1 MAPPSRRASDDAER
15 FGAGEHDA
23 TNAVEAGAKVDW
35 NWTNELL
42 FSGEGHAAAAAAA
55 AAAADEDAH
64 GGPVKRERD
73 VPARSGTPSGHTGSA
88 VLRWVA
94 DEAAAAAE
102 EAHSYGHGW
111 FTVAAGPVERWDTEW
126 LGSRDGRTGSGP
138 SATAGEPHAASVQ
151 PPGAHLRVL
160 PPRPVS
166 PTGSSSVASG
176 QSVEATSTP
185 RRTSNTSS
193 GGGGGGGAS
202 GKNDTA
208 SRSGAASTE
217 VKERA
222 LERRRELKRQARR
235 RESEALQSLERTYQ
249 ECRDRVLR
257 ARGHRSIT
265 PAVVNALPETRAL
278 QELSRRHQPTH
289 QCGDRTSGL
298 GVEEMRIR
306 RNMQKRESKKRIQRH
321 RMERA
326 ALLEGF
332 IASFQAELLER
343 GALPPSERAS
353 SGDGSGAARESS
365 AGVRPKK
372 RERLTGRAATEEEE
386 DERFESSGVAD
397 GDVLDTIV
405 TRAAA
410 AATATPSGDG
420 GSMLAWLEPDLH
432 GLLSSRRSPTPIA
445 DSLLAEQI
453 RFGVLTDLCAE
464 APARSSWDLGLLSAS
479 GMSAVRAASA
489 PAARALVALRVFR
502 SSFTMERAAH
512 VLGLSPERFEQY
524 TRELVNGGLLLGMR
538 KDIVGGGDALFMIP
552 EYVRRIPVEAIV
564 GHTVDSYSER
574 GDAAAGACNRG
585 DTSRQARRLLRR
597 IVAGVQHN
605 FVQDMRTRLAEL
617 ERLGHTDRPEVWY
630 QVHLEFE
637 RLREDFFYAIE
648 LAGREYGAVGM
659 CDVLSSI
666 SYAIRY
672 MVCAEDRVRLLKQV
686 FEHFHP
692 IFERQRQRRC
702 VADRVPDAATPP
714 AEKSAQRNGG
724 QPSSQQLERVRCLYE
739 GFLEDE
745 VVDDDDDELTS
756 SMQRLQLSE
765 ADEEEFGVVA
775 GLCLGRAHVD
785 SMSYAEAERV
795 LLALLELC
803 ERRLS
808 LLPCDRP
815 GALLHLR
822 QGRIEQLLDNYS
834 TRPPLTDMS
843 HSVMKG
849 MVVRASIHPT
859 ILVGVLENLAKL
871 YVNLG
876 RHGRACRLLSRTL
889 HIRHELRQQRTVP
902 YAVTLVTYGEA
913 LIGNDEPD
921 RARHALHE
929 AISIMETERMRSA
942 QRPTMASH
950 AEALYLLA
958 VIGCQ
963 EPQRHGEAM
972 KLLEAANRI
981 LQARHRDV
989 FFYTSHRTVPMLQAM
1004 LFKLMAEIHLAHGE
1018 RERAQTV
1025 LTNALAELTHQQNYE
1040 RRSGRDGGSQQ
1051 QNANAV
1057 QEVMAAMLAL
1067 GRREECER
1075 DALLSTMESFWAD
1088 VDAHQQHQTEGASV
1102 TDGDDRE

>member
-15 FGAGEHDA
+15 LGAGERDA
-23 TNAVEAGAKVDW
+23 TNAVEAGAKVNW
-35 NWTNELL
+35 NWANELF
-42 FSGEGHAAAAAAA
+42 FSGEGHATAAAAV
-55 AAAADEDAH
+55 AADEDAH
-64 GGPVKRERD
+64 GGPAKRESEA
-73 VPARSGTPSGHTGSA
+73 PAHSDTPSGRTGSA

-102 EAHSYGHGW
+102 GAHSYGHGW

-126 LGSRDGRTGSGP
+126 LGSRDGRTNNGL
-138 SATAGEPHAASVQ
+138 SASAGEPHTASVQ

-176 QSVEATSTP
+176 QSVEANSTP

-193 GGGGGGGAS
+193 SGGGAS
-202 GKNDTA
+202 GKNDAA
-208 SRSGAASTE
+208 SRSGAAPTE

-235 RESEALQSLERTYQ
+235 RESAALESLERTYQ

-257 ARGHRSIT
+257 ARGHRNIT
-265 PAVVNALPETRAL
+265 PTAVNALPETRAL

-298 GVEEMRIR
+298 GAEEMRIR

-332 IASFQAELLER
+332 IASFRAELLER
-343 GALPPSERAS
+343 GALPPSGRAS
-353 SGDGSGAARESS
+353 SGDGSGAAEEGS
-365 AGVRPKK
+365 AGVRPNK
-372 RERLTGRAATEEEE
+372 RERLTGRAAMGEAEE
-386 DERFESSGVAD
+386 DERFGSSDLAD

-410 AATATPSGDG
+410 TATATPSVDG
-420 GSMLAWLEPDLH
+420 GNMLAWLEPDLR

-445 DSLLAEQI
+445 ESLQAEQI
-453 RFGVLTDLCAE
+453 KFDVLTDLCAE

-502 SSFTMERAAH
+502 SSFTMERAAQ

-524 TRELVNGGLLLGMR
+524 TRELVNGGLLLSTR
-538 KDIVGGGDALFMIP
+538 KDTVGGGDPLFMIP

-574 GDAAAGACNRG
+574 GDAAAGARDRG

-605 FVQDMRTRLAEL
+605 FVQDMRARLAEL

-630 QVHLEFE
+630 QVHMEFE
-637 RLREDFFYAIE
+637 RLRDDFFYAIE

-666 SYAIRY
+666 AYAVRY

-686 FEHFHP
+686 FEYFHP
-692 IFERQRQRRC
+692 IFERQRQCRRD
-702 VADRVPDAATPP
+702 ADRAPGAAAPP

-724 QPSSQQLERVRCLYE
+724 QSPSQQLERMRCLYN
-739 GFLEDE
+739 GFLEGE

-756 SMQRLQLSE
+756 PMQRLQLSE
-765 ADEEEFGVVA
+765 ADEEEFGVVT

-785 SMSYAEAERV
+785 SLSYTDAERV

-803 ERRLS
+803 EQRLS
-808 LLPCDRP
+808 QLPCDRP
-815 GALLHLR
+815 DALLHLR
-822 QGRIEQLLDNYS
+822 QGRIEQLLDDCG
-834 TRPPLTDMS
+834 TRPPLADMS
-843 HSVMKG
+843 RSVMKS
-849 MVVRASIHPT
+849 MAVRASIHPT
-859 ILVGVLENLAKL
+859 ILVGVLENLAKV

-876 RHGRACRLLSRTL
+876 RHERACRLLSRTL

-902 YAVTLVTYGEA
+902 YAITLVTYGEA
-913 LIGNDEPD
+913 LIGNGEPD

-929 AISIMETERMRSA
+929 AISIMETERVRSV

-958 VIGCQ
+958 VIGRQ

-981 LQARHRDV
+981 LQARHRDA

-1025 LTNALAELTHQQNYE
+1025 LTNVLAELTHQQNYE

-1067 GRREECER
+1067 GRREEGER

-1102 TDGDDRE
+1102 AGGDDPE